1 MAHVL
6 NNEKLMSLDDLF
18 KSTGNGLEDASAS
31 QVVEIQ
37 LHELKEFKG
46 HPFKI
51 LDDVQMDMLVESI
64 KDIGVTQPG
73 IARKLKTGGYEII
86 EGHRRHRAC
95 ELAGFEAM
103 PFRIVDW
110 DDDTATAY
118 MTLSNLTQRKEF
130 LTSEKAMAYRRLRDA
145 LEHQGKKGML
155 TAARISEEF
164 GDSEST
170 VKRLIRLSYLI
181 TPMLDLI
188 DMKKLGLDQGKNLS
202 YLSEE
207 QQKLVY
213 AVIVETDATITM
225 EQAQKIRE
233 CASDDS
239 LTADRI
245 KDILSPEIKQKKRS
259 FTMKQDILDGYFSSD
274 YTNEEIRE
282 VIISLLEDWKAVHAR
297 G

>member
-6 NNEKLMSLDDLF
+6 NNEKLLSLDDLF

-37 LHELKEFKG
+37 LNELHEFKG
-46 HPFKI
+46 HPFKV
-51 LDDVQMDMLVESI
+51 LDDTQMDMLVESI
-64 KDIGVTQPG
+64 KDIGVSQPG

-95 ELAGFEAM
+95 ELAGLDSM
-103 PFRIVDW
+103 PFKVVDW
-110 DDDTATAY
+110 NDDTATAY

-130 LTSEKAMAYRRLRDA
+130 LISEKALAYRQLRDV

-181 TPMLDLI
+181 TPLLDLI
-188 DMKKLGLDQGKNLS
+188 DMKRLGLDQGKNIS
-202 YLSEE
+202 YLTEE
-207 QQKLVY
+207 HQKLVY
-213 AVIVETDATITM
+213 AAIEETKASVSM
-225 EQAQKIRE
+225 EQARKIRE
-233 CASDDS
+233 CADSGS
-239 LTADRI
+239 LTEERI
-245 KDILSPEIKQKKRS
+245 KEILSPEKKSKKRS
-259 FTMKQDILDGYFSSD
+259 FTMKEDILDGYFSSD

-282 VIISLLEDWKAVHAR
+282 VIISLLEDWKAVHDL